1 MQNIDIYYE
10 SIRQVYEQILKWPER
25 KQPLHEKIIDGI
37 VGIVGFLFALSTI
50 PIIPAIFVVIG
61 SQVGLSWGAIT
72 MTGATLGTFLIV
84 WGMAFVVGLLLFV
97 LVLWVNSK
105 IDSHAEKPIGPPQT
119 LSPEQLT
126 FIAIY
131 KAYKELKVFFVSHV
145 EQHVH
150 SSYQALKRAL
160 ASKRDYREYVAYR
173 ELRER
178 EMIQRSRT
186 EQIQLGDE
194 EDEVEV
200 LFPHDLSTDNGKR
213 LSPSFP
219 RQVEIA
225 RAFLQTFEKYAW
237 FQLDPDTKGTL
248 QALISF
254 SEKIPYRLKQK
265 EDLPAV
271 LSILENLS
279 KFTYAYLPEHKTY
292 MESAVL
298 EKLQTEGT
306 KCLHQFAKQVNDL
319 TPYSRPERKKESQ
332 KELSPTI
339 QEKIRNVFYGNLFFR
354 FTVWFVLI
362 LALTT
367 GAVSIINQRVIL
379 TPDTMATLVIG
390 TSVAS
395 AAALAGFLPRS
406 KEPK

>member
-10 SIRQVYEQILKWPER
+10 SIRQVYEQIVKWPER

-37 VGIVGFLFALSTI
+37 VGIIGVLFVLSTI
-50 PIIPAIFVVIG
+50 PVLPILFIVVG
-61 SQVGLSWGAIT
+61 SQVGLSLGAFSV
-72 MTGATLGTFLIV
+72 TGATLETFLIV
-84 WGMAFVVGLLLFV
+84 WGVAFVAGLSLFAFI
-97 LVLWVNSK
+97 LWVNAK
-105 IDSHAEKPIGPPQT
+105 IDSLAKKPAGPPQT

-131 KAYKELKVFFVSHV
+131 EAYKELKIFFVSHV

-150 SSYQALKRAL
+150 NSFTALRQALV
-160 ASKRDYREYVAYR
+160 SHRDYRAYMMYR
-173 ELRER
+173 ELSER
-178 EMIQRSRT
+178 ESIQRRRAT
-186 EQIQLGDE
+186 EMAIADN
-194 EDEVEV
+194 EDEVE
-200 LFPHDLSTDNGKR
+200 LFLPLDPTTYNRKR

-225 RAFLQTFEKYAW
+225 RTFLRTFEKYAW
-237 FQLDPDTKGTL
+237 FQLDSDTKATL

-292 MESAVL
+292 MEPTVL
-298 EKLQTEGT
+298 ERLQAEGA
-306 KCLHQFAKQVNDL
+306 KCLHQFAKEVNDL
-319 TPYSRPERKKESQ
+319 TPYSPPEKQKES
-332 KELSPTI
+332 KRELSPTMLERLRSI
-339 QEKIRNVFYGNLFFR
+339 FYGNVFFR
-354 FTVWFVLI
+354 FTVWFVLV

-367 GAVSIINQRVIL
+367 GAVFIINQRATL
-379 TPDTMATLVIG
+379 SPDTMATLVIG

-395 AAALAGFLPRS
+395 AAVLAGFLPRS
-406 KEPK
+406 REPK